1 MVYGPAQPADNPFG
15 WVVPINIETM
25 FLYTLL
31 IYVKNI

>member
-25 FLYTLL
+25 FLL